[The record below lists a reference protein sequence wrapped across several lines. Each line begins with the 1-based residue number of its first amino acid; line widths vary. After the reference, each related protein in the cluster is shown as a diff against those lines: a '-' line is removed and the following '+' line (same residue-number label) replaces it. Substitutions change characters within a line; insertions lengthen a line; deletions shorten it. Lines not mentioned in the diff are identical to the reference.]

1 VLNGKFCASKSPTF
15 HILNVVANLNQPMN
29 KQQTK
34 ILLTKI
40 LPKFIIITLVFLGI
54 IAFFTI
60 RILGANAEKE
70 ANEFWENPK
79 NKGKIEKAINSNN

>member
-1 VLNGKFCASKSPTF
+1 VVSLESKATDSKPQK
-15 HILNVVANLNQPMN
+15 VVANLNEHMN

-40 LPKFIIITLVFLGI
+40 LPKFFIIALVVSGI
-54 IAFFTI
+54 IAFFAI

-70 ANEFWENPK
+70 AEEFWKNPK
-79 NKGKIEKAINSNN
+79 NKEKIEKAINSNN